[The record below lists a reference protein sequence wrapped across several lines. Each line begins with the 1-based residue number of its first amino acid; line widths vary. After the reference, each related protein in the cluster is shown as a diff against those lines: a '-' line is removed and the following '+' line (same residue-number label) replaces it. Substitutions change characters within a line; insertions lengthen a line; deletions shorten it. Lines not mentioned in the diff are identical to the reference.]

1 MRRKFTGGF
10 LLLNSLLAAGT
21 ISLPAT
27 GADRDDG
34 SLVRTHDGPV
44 QGFVEN
50 GVHEFLGVPYAAPPV
65 GPLRWMPPQPPAPWK
80 KPLNATAYGNTCPQN
95 FELGVYAGPPSTTE
109 DCLYLNVFTTN
120 LGRDADR
127 DRRGKDPV
135 LLWIHGGGW
144 YDGES
149 NDYDASQLAL
159 GGPSGPTVVVT
170 INYRLGLLGF
180 LAHPALEA
188 EGHPFADYGLMDQQA
203 ALRWVQQNIAAFGG
217 DPANVTVGGQS
228 AGAVSAAANVAS
240 PTAAGLFHRAI
251 IESGPSIAFAPLEL
265 AETRG
270 ANFATKA
277 GCGTDTSAAA
287 AACLRALSV
296 EDILGLQMPYLT
308 GLIMDGTILPI
319 QADQAWTTGQFNRV
333 PIING
338 TVEDEGGFG
347 ATLNEFFSGQPMT
360 AAGYTNLVTGI
371 YSGNTNI
378 FNGPSGIAG
387 VPPNYPAGTAA
398 KVLAQYPLA
407 AYASPSLAEIAV
419 LTDTESCRA
428 RHLNHLLSQW
438 VPLYA
443 YEFRDR
449 NAPWYF
455 PPLSFPHGA
464 AHTIDLQFFF
474 PLWHGGPMGTPH
486 PLTIQERKLSDE
498 MVAAA
503 TSFMSTGDP
512 NFEGN
517 HPWPR
522 YDADSPIYF
531 SENVPR
537 LSTLKESDF
546 SSAHQCAFW
555 DSILV
560 Y

>member
-1 MRRKFTGGF
+1 MPLP
-10 LLLNSLLAAGT
+10 LLGNCAGC
-21 ISLPAT
+21 PAT
-27 GADRDDG
+27 AG
-34 SLVRTHDGPV
+34 SL
-44 QGFVEN
+44 
-50 GVHEFLGVPYAAPPV
+50 AK
-65 GPLRWMPPQPPAPWK
+65 LRD
-80 KPLNATAYGNTCPQN
+80 ATAFGNSCPQN

-120 LGRDADR
+120 VGRDRNRFDR
-127 DRRGKDPV
+127 DDRRRRQKDPV

-144 YDGES
+144 FDGES
-149 NDYDASQLAL
+149 NDYDASKLAL
-159 GGPSGPTVVVT
+159 GGPAGPTVVVT

-180 LAHPALEA
+180 LAHPALDA
-188 EGHPFADYGLMDQQA
+188 EDHAFADYGLMDQQA
-203 ALRWVQQNIAAFGG
+203 ALQWVQENIAAFGG
-217 DPANVTVGGQS
+217 DPDNVTIGGQS
-228 AGAVSAAANVAS
+228 AGAVSTAANLVS
-240 PTAAGLFHRAI
+240 PMAAGLFHAAI
-251 IESGPSIAFAPLEL
+251 IQSGPSIAFAPLDL

-270 ANFATKA
+270 ANFATAA
-277 GCGTDTSAAA
+277 GCGTDTSAAT
-287 AACLRALSV
+287 AACLRTLSV
-296 EDILGLQMPYLT
+296 DDILGLQTPYLT
-308 GLIMDGTILPI
+308 GLTLDGTILPTST
-319 QADQAWTTGQFNRV
+319 DEAWTTGKFNRV

-347 ATLNEFFSGQPMT
+347 ATLNEYLGGRPMT
-360 AAGYTNLVTGI
+360 ATGYTNLVTGI
-371 YSGNTNI
+371 YTGNTNI

-387 VPPNYPAGTAA
+387 VPPNYPPGTAA
-398 KVLAQYPLA
+398 KVLTQYPLA

-455 PPLSFPHGA
+455 PPLSFPPGG

-474 PLWHGGPMGTPH
+474 PLWHGGPLGTPH

-498 MVAAA
+498 LVAAL
-503 TSFMSTGDP
+503 TGFMHTGDP
-512 NFEGN
+512 NFVGN

-522 YDADSPIYF
+522 YDGDLQVYL
-531 SENVPR
+531 SENVLR
-537 LSTLKESDF
+537 LTTLTESEF
-546 SSAHQCAFW
+546 SAAHQCTFW
-555 DSILV
+555 DSTLV

>member
-1 MRRKFTGGF
+1 M
-10 LLLNSLLAAGT
+10 
-21 ISLPAT
+21 
-27 GADRDDG
+27 
-34 SLVRTHDGPV
+34 
-44 QGFVEN
+44 E
-50 GVHEFLGVPYAAPPV
+50 
-65 GPLRWMPPQPPAPWK
+65 
-80 KPLNATAYGNTCPQN
+80 KPLDVTAFANTGPQN

-120 LGRDADR
+120 IGRGADHN
-127 DRRGKDPV
+127 RREKVPV
-135 LLWIHGGGW
+135 MLWIHGGGW
-144 YDGES
+144 FDGES
-149 NDYDASQLAL
+149 HDYDASKLAE

-203 ALRWVQQNIAAFGG
+203 ALRWVKQNIAAFGG
-217 DPANVTVGGQS
+217 DPDNVTIGGQS
-228 AGAVSAAANVAS
+228 AGAVSTAANVAS

-251 IESGPSIAFAPLEL
+251 MESGPSIAFAPLDL

-270 ANFATKA
+270 AGFAAAA
-277 GCGTDTSAAA
+277 GCGTDNSTAA
-287 AACLRALSV
+287 AACLRGLKV
-296 EDILGLQMPYLT
+296 EDILALQGPYLT
-308 GLIMDGTILPI
+308 GLTLDGTVLPTA
-319 QADQAWTTGQFNRV
+319 ADEAWTTGQFNRV

-338 TVEDEGGFG
+338 TVEDEGSFA
-347 ATLNEFFSGQPMT
+347 ATLNEYLSGQPMT
-360 AAGYTNLVTGI
+360 AAGYTGLVTGI
-371 YSGNTNI
+371 YTGNTNI
-378 FNGPSGIAG
+378 FNGPGGIAG

-398 KVLAQYPLA
+398 KVLVQYPLA
-407 AYASPSLAEIAV
+407 AYAGPSLAETAV

-474 PLWHGGPMGTPH
+474 PLWHGGPPGTPY

-498 MVAAA
+498 LVAAW
-503 TSFMSTGDP
+503 TSFMHSGDP
-512 NFEGN
+512 NFVGN

-522 YDADSPIYF
+522 YEADSPAYL
-531 SENVPR
+531 SESVPN
-537 LSTLKESDF
+537 LSTLSETDF
-546 SSAHQCAFW
+546 SSTHQCAFW
-555 DSILV
+555 DGILV